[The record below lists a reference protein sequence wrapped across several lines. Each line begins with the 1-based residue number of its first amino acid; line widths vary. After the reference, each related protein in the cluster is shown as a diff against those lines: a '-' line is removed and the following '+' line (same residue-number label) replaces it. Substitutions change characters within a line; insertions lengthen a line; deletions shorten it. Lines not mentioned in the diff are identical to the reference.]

1 MSYRIEITA
10 NTLAELAGKAMAFA
24 VGVSNTAAYDAE
36 HAQQEQAPDP
46 KPARKA
52 KKVEEVA
59 KEPAGE
65 PESAPL
71 PESSSEPEAAEPEP
85 PAPADEPVVLD
96 FDKDVT
102 PVVLD
107 AVKTK
112 GKPWVQ
118 DILAQ
123 FGVERASQVPDERF
137 GELVGLLKDGLE

>member
-1 MSYRIEITA
+1 
-10 NTLAELAGKAMAFA
+10 
-24 VGVSNTAAYDAE
+24 
-36 HAQQEQAPDP
+36 
-46 KPARKA
+46 
-52 KKVEEVA
+52 
-59 KEPAGE
+59 
-65 PESAPL
+65 
-71 PESSSEPEAAEPEP
+71 
-85 PAPADEPVVLD
+85 VLD

-137 GELVGLLKDGLE
+137 GELVDMLKEGLE